1 MKFNWNPDLY
11 DNKHDFVFK
20 FGEEIVKLLNPQ
32 KNETILDIGCGT
44 GDLTKKLSELCGK
57 VIGIDNSKEMIQSA
71 QKKYSEISFIHAD
84 AKDYQF
90 NERFDAIFSNAVLH
104 WIPQADI
111 VIRNTNRHLKVGGRY
126 VVEFGGKGCNDST
139 INTLKEQFDK
149 EGLDYPSIE
158 SMLYF
163 PSISQ
168 YSALLENNG
177 FEVNLAMLFDRP
189 TELKGGLNG
198 LNDFIEMF
206 LNWLFKSVSDS
217 DKSAIIKRTIN
228 ILKPQIFNGTSW
240 IADYRRIR
248 IMAYKK
254 MELTIQ

>member
-44 GDLTKKLSELCGK
+44 GDLTKKISELCEK
-57 VIGIDNSKEMIQSA
+57 VTGIDNSKEMIETA
-71 QKKYSEISFIHAD
+71 QKKYPEISFIHTD
-84 AKDYQF
+84 AKDYQLD
-90 NERFDAIFSNAVLH
+90 ERFDAIFSNAVLH

-111 VIRNTNRHLKVGGRY
+111 MIRNANQHLKVGGRY
-126 VVEFGGKGCNDST
+126 VVEFGGKGCNYSI
-139 INTLKEQFDK
+139 INTLKEQLDK
-149 EGLDYPSIE
+149 GGLDYPSIE
-158 SMLYF
+158 SMLYY

-168 YSALLENNG
+168 YSSLLENNG

-198 LNDFIEMF
+198 LSDFIEMF
-206 LNWLFKSVSDS
+206 LNWLFKFVSDI
-217 DKSAIIKRTIN
+217 DKATIIKRTID
-228 ILKPQIFNGTSW
+228 ILKPQTFNGRSW

-248 IMAYKK
+248 IVAHKK
-254 MELTIQ
+254 NELIE